1 MQGAPFF
8 SFPSLIRSCAVVLS
22 LFAGTA
28 WAEIG
33 TVQFALGDVRIIGPN
48 GVSRAGVKGALINE
62 GDSVT
67 VGPAASAQL
76 KMVDGGLL
84 AIRPD
89 TQMKFDEYKFSGR
102 EDGTERSV
110 MSLLRGGFRSITGA
124 IGRINK
130 NNYRVNTPTATI
142 GIRGTDK
149 EVIVVLPPLPGVA
162 LAAAAAAPG
171 TYAKVNVGAAF
182 IRTQVSTVNI
192 APNQVGFA
200 GGQPISAVA
209 APGSRL
215 IPCSAAADSRA
226 GARRGTTT
234 GAAGRTAGRSTGSTA
249 GPVHRTGRRSGTAE
263 CRRACTGASGP
274 LAFFLLGGQQQFGRC
289 CIFHR
294 RAIRE
299 YLAYHHDHG
308 GDDNADRRRGYH
320 HYVDHHDRSGA
331 GDIDRH
337 IGPGSEPEYPDNY
350 NQHRHLGAHRSGR
363 CCRPG
368 RSCGSSSSCCR
379 HGVE

>member
-102 EDGTERSV
+102 EDGSERSV

-200 GGQPISAVA
+200 GA
-209 APGSRL
+209 ANQSPQLLPRVPDL
-215 IPCSAAADSRA
+215 FRA
-226 GARRGTTT
+226 PPPPTRAQAP
-234 GAAGRTAGRSTGSTA
+234 AAGQQQAQQ
-249 GPVHRTGRRSGTAE
+249 
-263 CRRACTGASGP
+263 
-274 LAFFLLGGQQQFGRC
+274 GGQQ
-289 CIFHR
+289 
-294 RAIRE
+294 
-299 YLAYHHDHG
+299 G
-308 GDDNADRRRGYH
+308 GQQGQQQGQSTGQAADPAQQNA
-320 HYVDHHDRSGA
+320 A
-331 GDIDRH
+331 A
-337 IGPGSEPEYPDNY
+337 P
-350 NQHRHLGAHRSGR
+350 A
-363 CCRPG
+363 
-368 RSCGSSSSCCR
+368 
-379 HGVE
+379 